1 MKLFFI
7 ENKNCLIT
15 LLHHFSFTIH
25 HFNNSMPTAIY
36 QTQNI
41 QYSITGKGQT
51 LVLLHGFGEDSR
63 MWTDFL
69 PAFDAYQVLTI
80 DLPGFGQSDL
90 IAATIPVM
98 AEAVKAVLDKEKIKK
113 CTLIGHS
120 MGGYVTL
127 EFAKNHETRLLGF
140 GLFHSHPYADTADKK
155 KSRTKSIAFVEKHS
169 VPIYLKQL
177 MPLLFAR
184 NYAKTNAFV
193 VDKMIYYGS
202 QTSQAGIINGLQ
214 AMRDRADTTSVL
226 KNTKV
231 PVLFIVGKKDA
242 AVSLEN
248 SLNQVH
254 LPSISDI
261 HILENVGHMG
271 MFEAKKET
279 IAAIHGFMEF
289 CGG

>member
-1 MKLFFI
+1 
-7 ENKNCLIT
+7 
-15 LLHHFSFTIH
+15 
-25 HFNNSMPTAIY
+25 MPTATY
-36 QTQNI
+36 QAHKI
-41 QYSITGKGQT
+41 HYSISGKGST

-80 DLPGFGQSDL
+80 DFPGFGQSDV
-90 IAATIPVM
+90 IKAATIPIM

-127 EFAKNHETRLLGF
+127 AFAKNHESRLEGF
-140 GLFHSHPYADTADKK
+140 GLFHSHPYADTTDKK
-155 KSRTKSIAFVEKHS
+155 KSRTKSIAFVEKHG

-177 MPLLFAR
+177 MPLLFAG

-214 AMRDRADTTSVL
+214 AMRDRVDTTSVL
-226 KNTKV
+226 KNAIV

-242 AVSLEN
+242 AVPLEN

-254 LPSISDI
+254 LPSVADI
-261 HILENVGHMG
+261 HILEKVGHMG